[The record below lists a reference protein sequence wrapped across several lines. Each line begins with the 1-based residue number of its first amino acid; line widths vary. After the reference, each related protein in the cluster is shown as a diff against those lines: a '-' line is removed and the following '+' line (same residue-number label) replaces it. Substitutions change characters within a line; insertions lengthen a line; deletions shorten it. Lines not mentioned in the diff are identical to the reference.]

1 MKPKYFPYIPIMANE
16 IFLEGNKGKIYGR
29 NREKYAKIGKI
40 SRKEPGWVSFY
51 GFFPQETLF

>member
-1 MKPKYFPYIPIMANE
+1 MNNYQIHPISKNQMKPKYFPYIPIMANE

-40 SRKEPGWVSFY
+40 SRKEPG
-51 GFFPQETLF
+51 